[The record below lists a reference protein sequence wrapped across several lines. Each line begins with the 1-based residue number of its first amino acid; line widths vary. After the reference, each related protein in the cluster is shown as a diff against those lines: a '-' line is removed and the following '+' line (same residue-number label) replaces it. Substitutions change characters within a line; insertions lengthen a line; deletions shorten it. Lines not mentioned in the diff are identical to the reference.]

1 MIDFHGF
8 ENPGYNLP
16 PPTSSEVS
24 SSHHVHST
32 KKVTTQNVDAEP
44 PTETTTTAKR
54 DNWGNDIEFLMSC
67 IALSVGLGNV
77 WRFPFIALENGGG
90 AFLIP
95 YIITLLLVGRPI
107 YYLEM
112 ILGQFSSRGSVKV
125 FEYAPIMKGIGYGQA
140 ILTFFIATY
149 YSSLMSLTL
158 SYLVDSFY
166 ATLPWSY
173 CREEWGDQCID
184 SKIQKDVTGKNVT
197 NVSGIKKTSAEFYF
211 VNIVLHEKA
220 NIDDGIGTP
229 SWRLA
234 ITLAVSWLVIGG
246 VIIKGIKSSGKA
258 SYFLAIFPY
267 VIMLVLLVRSLTLP
281 GAFDGVLFFL
291 TPQWDKLLDA
301 KVWYAAVTQVFFS
314 LTVCYGIILMYASF
328 NRFHHNIYR
337 DCNIVTTL
345 DTFTSLLSGIVIFGI
360 LGNLAHESN
369 NPDIKSVVK
378 SGPGLAFISYPDAIA
393 KFEVVPQIFSALFF
407 LMMFILGV
415 GSNVGVISSV
425 VTVICDGFTSTK
437 RWIVVIVMVV
447 ICYCFGLMYITPG
460 GQFIMNYIDFYAVT
474 LVAIVLGIF
483 ELIAASWIYG
493 PSTLTYFPDVRRA
506 TYVKVPPTKSQRSGM
521 VWRVTIPQVPIYHRF
536 GFILLPYHCVGDQ
549 CIDSKIQKDVTGK
562 NVTNVSG
569 IKKTSAEFYF
579 VNIVLHEKANI
590 DDGIGTPSWRLAITL
605 AVSWLVIGGVIIKGI
620 KSSGKASYFLA
631 IFPYV
636 IMLVLLVRSLTL
648 PGAFDGVLFF
658 LTPQWDKLLDAKV
671 WYAAVTQVFFSL
683 TVCYG
688 IILMYASFNRFHH
701 NIYRDCNIVTTLD
714 TFTSLL
720 SGIVIFGILGNL
732 AHESNNPDI
741 KSVVKSGPGLAF
753 ISYPDAIAKFEVVP
767 QIFSALFFLM
777 MFILGVGSNVGVISS
792 VVTVICDGFTSTK
805 RWIVVIVMVVICY
818 CFGLMYITP
827 GGQFIMNYIDFYA
840 VTLVAIVL
848 GIFELIAASWIY
860 GVKNICRDIKFMLK
874 IKTSIYYR
882 ICWGIVTPVFMT
894 AVLIY
899 MLAEYEPLK
908 YNDVLYPEGLYALG
922 WCISAVGIGQLF
934 LWGFYTAYTGP
945 QYTCRQRFK
954 AAFQPTSQWGPLDP
968 TNLKEYKEYINDGEE
983 SASRATRKGFWYK
996 FYDNIFG

>member
-1 MIDFHGF
+1 MSNHNEGIDNLGF
-8 ENPGYNLP
+8 KFSSSDLENCENPN
-16 PPTSSEVS
+16 SN
-24 SSHHVHST
+24 
-32 KKVTTQNVDAEP
+32 KVTPQNDVENN
-44 PTETTTTAKR
+44 TETTTAKR

-149 YSSLMSLTL
+149 YSSLMALTL
-158 SYLVDSFY
+158 HYLVDSFY
-166 ATLPWSY
+166 PTLPWSY

-184 SKIQKDVTGKNVT
+184 SKIKTDGTLREVANFTGGV
-197 NVSGIKKTSAEFYF
+197 KKTSAEFYF

-229 SWRLA
+229 NWRLA

-246 VIIKGIKSSGKA
+246 IIIKGIKSSGKA

-291 TPQWDKLLDA
+291 TPQWDRLLDA

-328 NRFHHNIYR
+328 NRFRQNIYR
-337 DCNIVTTL
+337 DCNIVTSL
-345 DTFTSLLSGIVIFGI
+345 DTCTSLLSGIVIFGI
-360 LGNLAHESN
+360 LGNLAHVSN

-393 KFEVVPQIFSALFF
+393 KFEAVPQIFSALFF

-425 VTVICDGFTSTK
+425 ITVICDGFPAIK
-437 RWIVVIVMVV
+437 RWIVV
-447 ICYCFGLMYITPG
+447 C
-460 GQFIMNYIDFYAVT
+460 
-474 LVAIVLGIF
+474 
-483 ELIAASWIYG
+483 
-493 PSTLTYFPDVRRA
+493 
-506 TYVKVPPTKSQRSGM
+506 
-521 VWRVTIPQVPIYHRF
+521 
-536 GFILLPYHCVGDQ
+536 
-549 CIDSKIQKDVTGK
+549 
-562 NVTNVSG
+562 
-569 IKKTSAEFYF
+569 
-579 VNIVLHEKANI
+579 
-590 DDGIGTPSWRLAITL
+590 
-605 AVSWLVIGGVIIKGI
+605 
-620 KSSGKASYFLA
+620 
-631 IFPYV
+631 
-636 IMLVLLVRSLTL
+636 
-648 PGAFDGVLFF
+648 
-658 LTPQWDKLLDAKV
+658 
-671 WYAAVTQVFFSL
+671 
-683 TVCYG
+683 
-688 IILMYASFNRFHH
+688 
-701 NIYRDCNIVTTLD
+701 
-714 TFTSLL
+714 
-720 SGIVIFGILGNL
+720 
-732 AHESNNPDI
+732 
-741 KSVVKSGPGLAF
+741 
-753 ISYPDAIAKFEVVP
+753 
-767 QIFSALFFLM
+767 
-777 MFILGVGSNVGVISS
+777 
-792 VVTVICDGFTSTK
+792 
-805 RWIVVIVMVVICY
+805 VMVVICY

-860 GVKNICRDIKFMLK
+860 GVKNICRDIKFMLT

-899 MLAEYEPLK
+899 MLVDYEPLK
-908 YNDVLYPEGLYALG
+908 YNDTLYPEGLYALG
-922 WCISAVGIGQLF
+922 WCISAVGIGQL
-934 LWGFYTAYTGP
+934 LIWGFYTAYTAP
-945 QYTCRQRFK
+945 QFSCGQRFK
-954 AAFQPTSQWGPLDP
+954 VAFKPTSQWGPLDP
-968 TNLKEYKEYINDGEE
+968 TTLKEYKEYCNNCEQSCGV
-983 SASRATRKGFWYK
+983 ARKGLWYR